1 MLLLWHCSPLSVRG
15 VKWKRCEMEELPGQ
29 HEDERA
35 VPITYRAEIVAQHGG
50 EEVRLGAGVR
60 GSSMR
65 ELAESLIAQASE
77 FESEA
82 KGKLD
87 RAESERGKSQRA
99 ELSGR
104 RRRSWE

>member
-1 MLLLWHCSPLSVRG
+1 
-15 VKWKRCEMEELPGQ
+15 MEGSPGQ

-35 VPITYRAEIVAQHGG
+35 IPITYRAEIFAERGG
-50 EEVRLGAGVR
+50 EEVRLGASVR
-60 GSSMR
+60 GSSIR
-65 ELAESLIAQASE
+65 DLAEGLIAQASE

-82 KGKLD
+82 KGKFD